1 MSLQRNKIGTV
12 RLSIF
17 ILALALGVGLNTCG
31 RAKPNAA
38 ARASGRSSASASE
51 REKQPS
57 ATLPA
62 KVDSAPRKIDF
73 ATQIRPVL
81 EARCQPCHFA
91 GGKVYEHLPFDR
103 PATITMLGTKLFTR
117 IKDENERRLI
127 AAFLADQSSGR

>member
-1 MSLQRNKIGTV
+1 V
-12 RLSIF
+12 RLG
-17 ILALALGVGLNTCG
+17 ILILVLALGVGLDTCG

-38 ARASGRSSASASE
+38 SPASTGRANTSITE
-51 REKQPS
+51 HEKPAA

-62 KVDSAPRKIDF
+62 KIEPSAAKIDF
-73 ATQIRPVL
+73 ATKIRPIL

-103 PATITMLGTKLFTR
+103 EATITTLGTKLFTR

-127 AAFLADQSSGR
+127 TALLSQQSSGQ

>member
-1 MSLQRNKIGTV
+1 M
-12 RLSIF
+12 RLSIL
-17 ILALALGVGLNTCG
+17 ILALALGVGFNTCG

-38 ARASGRSSASASE
+38 SRASGRSSASASK
-51 REKQPS
+51 RENPPS

-62 KVDSAPRKIDF
+62 KADPAPRKIDF

-103 PATITMLGTKLFTR
+103 PATITTLGTKLFTR

-127 AAFLADQSSGR
+127 TAFLSEQSSGR